1 MQIEVEMPEGLDPRL
16 AALGWLVGRW
26 EGTGNGTDHLG
37 VDFTFEQRVEFSHNG
52 SDYLLMVSQT
62 FLLDDEGRPLEALDM
77 ETAFWRPAPDASL
90 EVALSAAGGWTEVLV
105 GRIQVTRIDL
115 TTDAVVRV
123 PGATVPHAAEQRLYG
138 KVEGD
143 LMYAID
149 RATTDH
155 ELRPHMWA
163 RLRKQG

>member
-1 MQIEVEMPEGLDPRL
+1 MQIDIEIPDGLNPKL

-26 EGTGNGTDHLG
+26 EGTGHGKDHAD
-37 VDFTFEQRVEFSHNG
+37 VDFRFEQRVEFSHNG
-52 SDYLLMVSQT
+52 GDYLLCVSQT
-62 FLLDDEGRPLEALDM
+62 FLLDEHDKPVEPLDM
-77 ETAFWRPAPDASL
+77 ETSFWRPAADASL
-90 EVALSAAGGWTEVLV
+90 EVALSSARGWTEVLV

-115 TTDAVVRV
+115 LTDAVVRL
-123 PGATVPHAAEQRLYG
+123 PGAVIGQVAEQRLYG

-149 RATTDH
+149 RATTEH

-163 RLRKQG
+163 RLQKQA